1 MLAGSCDSCKY
12 NSGTGE
18 ITISGTLSQDV
29 AAKYGGSKIYIYA
42 LDSWQSSDSATLTP
56 LSPAASVAVG
66 ETFSVKLRTDGYM
79 TKKFTAVIRTGG
91 GMLTVFRDRS
101 ISPGASKERQA
112 VPNAPLKG
120 HLRRSHRCGNARLR
134 LCRA

>member
-1 MLAGSCDSCKY
+1 
-12 NSGTGE
+12 
-18 ITISGTLSQDV
+18 
-29 AAKYGGSKIYIYA
+29 
-42 LDSWQSSDSATLTP
+42 
-56 LSPAASVAVG
+56 
-66 ETFSVKLRTDGYM
+66 M

-120 HLRRSHRCGNARLR
+120 ISGDPTDAAMLGSGCAALELDISTLLSSEPTANKLTIGDEDYYFR
-134 LCRA
+134 